1 MENVIMT
8 AEQRKQ
14 LEELKQLEKQERQRE
29 KEERQALKDVTDD
42 TVKEAFLVLSGLS
55 EVITHSKKQVY
66 AMFADIIELKKQVY
80 KTSDEQYSHTFT
92 TKDSK
97 FRIIIGYNVVDNF
110 DDSHTAGVD
119 GVNKYLSK
127 LGTDDNSKWLL
138 KQLKK
143 YLARN
148 AKGELNAKKVME
160 MMQAANEKGDQEL
173 IDAVQIIVNAYDPIK
188 TKMYIIAKYRDDK
201 QNEWKTLPLGITEA
215 NID

>member
-1 MENVIMT
+1 
-8 AEQRKQ
+8 
-14 LEELKQLEKQERQRE
+14 
-29 KEERQALKDVTDD
+29 
-42 TVKEAFLVLSGLS
+42 
-55 EVITHSKKQVY
+55 
-66 AMFADIIELKKQVY
+66 MFADIIELKKQVY
-80 KTSDEQYSHTFT
+80 QTSDEQYSHTFT

-97 FRIIIGYNVVDNF
+97 FRIIIGFNVVDNF

-119 GVNKYLSK
+119 AVNNYLSK

-148 AKGELNAKKVME
+148 VKGELNAKKVME

-173 IDAVQIIVNAYDPIK
+173 IDAVQIIVNAYKPIK
-188 TKMYIIAKYRDDK
+188 TKLYIIAKYRDDK